1 MEKCVFCQSDQI
13 VITVKKYDILRYS
26 CKKCGTKT
34 DRHKLDELDEIVD
47 KIKTHIRMM
56 DK

>member
-1 MEKCVFCQSDQI
+1 MEKCVFCQSKQI
-13 VITVKKYDILRYS
+13 VITVKKYDMLRYS

-34 DRHKLDELDEIVD
+34 DRHKLDETVD
-47 KIKTHIRMM
+47 KIKTHIHKM